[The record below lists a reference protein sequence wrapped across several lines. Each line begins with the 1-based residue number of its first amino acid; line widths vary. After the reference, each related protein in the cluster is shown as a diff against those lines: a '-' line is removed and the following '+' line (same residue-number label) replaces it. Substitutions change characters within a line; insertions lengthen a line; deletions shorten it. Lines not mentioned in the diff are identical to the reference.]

1 MRKKICYAVLF
12 SVFTVAALTGCGENG
27 TSNSDAI
34 ITEIGDTG
42 EVGDVGAQ
50 DAAVAQEAREATEE
64 IGESSEKVNLETGE
78 STKNELPPDE
88 EYAGIKLSDALAQV
102 KLQIGSGGEILEY
115 SEDADPDGNL
125 AWVVVTAPVTT
136 ADGPVNVTYYVTD
149 KDCYT
154 VEEETVETET
164 K

>member
-12 SVFTVAALTGCGENG
+12 SVFTVAALTGCGETN

-34 ITEIGDTG
+34 VTEIGD
-42 EVGDVGAQ
+42 EKDVTSR
-50 DAAVAQEAREATEE
+50 DAANAQEAREATEE
-64 IGESSEKVNLETGE
+64 IGESSEEVNLETGE
-78 STKNELPPDE
+78 STKKDIPLDE
-88 EYAGIKLSDALAQV
+88 EYAGIKLSDALDQV
-102 KLQIGSGGEILEY
+102 KMNIGSGGEILEY

-154 VEEETVETET
+154 VEEETVET

>member
-12 SVFTVAALTGCGENG
+12 SVFTVAALTGCGENVS
-27 TSNSDAI
+27 SNSDAI
-34 ITEIGDTG
+34 VTEIGDDK
-42 EVGDVGAQ
+42 DVTSI
-50 DAAVAQEAREATEE
+50 DAGNAQEAREEAEELGEASVEEKTETAE
-64 IGESSEKVNLETGE
+64 NTKGELS
-78 STKNELPPDE
+78 PDE

-154 VEEETVETET
+154 VEEET